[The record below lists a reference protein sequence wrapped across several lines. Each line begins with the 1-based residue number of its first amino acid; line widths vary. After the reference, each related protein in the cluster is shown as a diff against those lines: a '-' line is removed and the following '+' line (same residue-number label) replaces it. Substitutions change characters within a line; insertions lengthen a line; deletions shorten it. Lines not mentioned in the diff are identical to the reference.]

1 MIFRWGSPGVGSELD
16 ISIQEVYWGDA
27 LGLIVVEGKEKKQIW
42 QREKR
47 SLVVMQLQ
55 QRPKAIPRGPLKL
68 DGLSE

>member
-1 MIFRWGSPGVGSELD
+1 MD

>member
-1 MIFRWGSPGVGSELD
+1 MIFRWGSPGVGSEVD

-42 QREKR
+42 QR
-47 SLVVMQLQ
+47 VMQLQ